1 MNRYILHLA
10 YNGTNYHGWQ
20 RQPGSVTVQEL
31 VEQCLSHLVEKGIT
45 VVGAGR
51 TDTGVHASEF
61 YAHFE
66 TNHIFNSVEEARNLI
81 FKMNRYLP
89 FDIAIKNL
97 YLAHPEFH
105 ARFSATARE
114 YQYFIK
120 RIKDPFSTEFALDI
134 YGALD
139 VKSMNRASGI
149 LLEYEDFSC
158 FSRSN
163 TQTKTNICNITRA
176 EWRESES
183 DLIFT
188 IEANRF
194 LRNMVRA
201 VVGTLLDVGKGKLI
215 PEDVHKIIQSKDRGN
230 AGTSAAAKGLF
241 LTKVEYPEG
250 YIIPFTD

>member
-1 MNRYILHLA
+1 LA

-20 RQPGSVTVQEL
+20 RQPDSVTVQEL
-31 VEQCLSHLVEKGIT
+31 IEQCLTHLIEKGIS

-51 TDTGVHASEF
+51 TDTGVHATEF
-61 YAHFE
+61 YAHFD
-66 TNHIFNSVEEARNLI
+66 TNHIIKSAEEARNLV

-97 YLAHPEFH
+97 YRAHPEFH

-120 RIKDPFSTEFALDI
+120 RIKDPFSTEFALEI
-134 YGALD
+134 YGDLD
-139 VKSMNRASGI
+139 VKSMKTASLI
-149 LLEYEDFSC
+149 LMDYEDFSC

-163 TQTKTNICNITRA
+163 TQTKTNNCTITRA
-176 EWRESES
+176 EWQESET

-201 VVGTLLDVGKGKLI
+201 VVGTLLEVGKGKLM
-215 PEDVHKIIQSKDRGN
+215 PEDVHKIIQSGDRGK

-241 LTKVEYPEG
+241 LTKVEYPKD